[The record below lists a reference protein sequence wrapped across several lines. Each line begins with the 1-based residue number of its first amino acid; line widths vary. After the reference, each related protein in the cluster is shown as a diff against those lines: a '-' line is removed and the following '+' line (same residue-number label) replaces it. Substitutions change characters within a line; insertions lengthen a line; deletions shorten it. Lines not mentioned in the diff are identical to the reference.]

1 MYFYQTVVYVE
12 NDLML
17 VLKDVIMLSIP
28 AGIIVSYSVILGN
41 NNGMVRG
48 VGRNRK
54 SGIPAF

>member
-41 NNGMVRG
+41 NNRMVRG